1 MSANTPIVVCF
12 KGNHYL
18 FKHDETED
26 KKLLNDRA
34 WWILKNMNTK
44 IEGKKQDIQ
53 QIINLSKV
61 AINMMHYK
69 VEYDENTTKQLLN
82 FKEVYEKV

>member
-1 MSANTPIVVCF
+1 MSANTPIVLCF
-12 KGNHYL
+12 KGNYYI
-18 FKHDETED
+18 FKHDGTED
-26 KKLLNDRA
+26 KKILNDRA

-44 IEGKKQDIQ
+44 VQGKEQDIR

-61 AINMMHYK
+61 AINIMHYN
-69 VEYDENTTKQLLN
+69 VEYDEKTTKQLLN